1 MIAYLKEKA
10 GIDAT
15 LVKKNLITAIIGNKS
30 VEEILMQW
38 FPDGDF
44 TEEDLWD
51 AIAEA
56 NDVDVN
62 EIADQDILS
71 FI

>member
-1 MIAYLKEKA
+1 MM
-10 GIDAT
+10 
-15 LVKKNLITAIIGNKS
+15 NKS

>member
-1 MIAYLKEKA
+1 MM
-10 GIDAT
+10 
-15 LVKKNLITAIIGNKS
+15 NKS
-30 VEEILMQW
+30 VEEILMKW
-38 FPDGDF
+38 YPDGDF

>member
-1 MIAYLKEKA
+1 MHI
-10 GIDAT
+10 IVT
-15 LVKKNLITAIIGNKS
+15 VKNASGANMMNKS

-38 FPDGDF
+38 YPDGDF

>member
-1 MIAYLKEKA
+1 MHI
-10 GIDAT
+10 IVT
-15 LVKKNLITAIIGNKS
+15 VKNASGTNMMNKS

-38 FPDGDF
+38 YPDGDF

>member
-1 MIAYLKEKA
+1 MHI
-10 GIDAT
+10 IVT
-15 LVKKNLITAIIGNKS
+15 VKNASGTNMMNKS
-30 VEEILMQW
+30 VEEILMKW
-38 FPDGDF
+38 YPDGDF

>member
-1 MIAYLKEKA
+1 MHI
-10 GIDAT
+10 IVT
-15 LVKKNLITAIIGNKS
+15 VKNASGTNMMNKS

>member
-1 MIAYLKEKA
+1 MI
-10 GIDAT
+10 
-15 LVKKNLITAIIGNKS
+15 NKS

-38 FPDGDF
+38 YPDGDF

-51 AIAEA
+51 AIAES

>member
-1 MIAYLKEKA
+1 MH
-10 GIDAT
+10 
-15 LVKKNLITAIIGNKS
+15 ITATVKNASEHEMINKS

-38 FPDGDF
+38 YPDGDF

>member
-1 MIAYLKEKA
+1 MYTT
-10 GIDAT
+10 AT
-15 LVKKNLITAIIGNKS
+15 VKNASEPKMMNRS

-38 FPDGDF
+38 YPDGDF

-62 EIADQDILS
+62 EIMDQDILE

>member
-1 MIAYLKEKA
+1 MIS
-10 GIDAT
+10 
-15 LVKKNLITAIIGNKS
+15 KS

-38 FPDGDF
+38 YPDGDF

>member
-1 MIAYLKEKA
+1 MI
-10 GIDAT
+10 
-15 LVKKNLITAIIGNKS
+15 NKS

-38 FPDGDF
+38 YPDGDF

-56 NDVDVN
+56 SDVDVN

>member
-1 MIAYLKEKA
+1 MH
-10 GIDAT
+10 
-15 LVKKNLITAIIGNKS
+15 ITATVKNASEPKMISKS

-38 FPDGDF
+38 YPDGDF